1 MRDTFKKCSSIF
13 VALLAVVLF
22 LTLGAGLAVAAE
34 GIEEVTPF
42 QSMNFTVIHVEISDE
57 FGSESIWVGL
67 ISGELPEYTPLPAR
81 IEVAVPEGT
90 LTGWA
95 GQLPSSDGFESA
107 MQFPDFA
114 HVRTENGMD
123 VYSAVM
129 TQFHF
134 MQLETRIEESP
145 IVESDDAGM
154 TWALSYTPVH
164 DLDELQLTAAFPAGF
179 VSQDDG
185 IRYFGDG
192 PEGEQSYY
200 HVFENV
206 SAGVPVSTTISAF
219 YVGADEGAESATDP
233 TTIII
238 IVCISIALIALTYV
252 FFVRGINTKE

>member
-1 MRDTFKKCSSIF
+1 MVKKCSRYL
-13 VALLAVVLF
+13 VALMTATVILLAG
-22 LTLGAGLAVAAE
+22 TGLAFATE
-34 GIEEVTPF
+34 SIEEVTPF
-42 QSMNFTVIHVEISDE
+42 QSINFTIIHVEITDE

-67 ISGELPEYTPLPAR
+67 ISGELPEDTPLPAR

-95 GQLPSSDGFESA
+95 GQLLSSDAFDTA
-107 MQFPDFA
+107 VQFPDFE

-145 IVESDDAGM
+145 IIDGDGTST

-164 DLDELQLTAAFPAGF
+164 DLDRLQLTAAFPAGF
-179 VSQDDG
+179 VSQDEG
-185 IRYFGDG
+185 VRYFGDG

-206 SAGVPVSTTISAF
+206 NAGQTVSTTISAF
-219 YVGADEGAESATDP
+219 YVGADEVAESAVDI

-238 IVCISIALIALTYV
+238 LVCIAVALIAITYV
-252 FFVRGINTKE
+252 LFVRGKQERS

>member
-1 MRDTFKKCSSIF
+1 MIRKCSRYL
-13 VALLAVVLF
+13 VALVTAIVILLAA
-22 LTLGAGLAVAAE
+22 TGLAIAAE
-34 GIEEVTPF
+34 DIEEVTPF
-42 QSMNFTVIHVEISDE
+42 QSINFTVIHVEINDE

-67 ISGELPEYTPLPAR
+67 ISGELPEDTPLPAR

-95 GQLPSSDGFESA
+95 GQLLSSDAFDTA
-107 MQFPDFA
+107 VQFPDFE

-145 IVESDDAGM
+145 IIDGDGTST

-164 DLDELQLTAAFPAGF
+164 DLDRLQLTAAFPAGF
-179 VSQDDG
+179 VSQDEG
-185 IRYFGDG
+185 VRYFGDG

-206 SAGVPVSTTISAF
+206 NAGQTVSTTISAF
-219 YVGADEGAESATDP
+219 YVGADEVAESAVDI

-238 IVCISIALIALTYV
+238 LVCIAVALIAITYV
-252 FFVRGINTKE
+252 LFVRGKQERS